1 MQLLVTFKNRFD
13 ATIFSRVLNKEAIQ
27 CLLMPT
33 PRKLSASC
41 GVCAILDVD
50 DLDAVLQRTGG
61 LEFQA
66 VYKVDDENYDLL
78 QL

>member
-1 MQLLVTFKNRFD
+1 MQLLVTFKNRLD
-13 ATIFSRVLNKEAIQ
+13 ATIFSRALNKEAIQ

-50 DLDAVLQRTGG
+50 DLDAVLQQTGS
-61 LEFQA
+61 LEFQV

>member
-50 DLDAVLQRTGG
+50 DLDAVLQRTGS

-66 VYKVDDENYDLL
+66 VYKVDNDNYDLL

>member
-13 ATIFSRVLNKEAIQ
+13 ATIFSRALNKEAIQ

-41 GVCAILDVD
+41 GVCAILDVN
-50 DLDAVLQRTGG
+50 DLDTVLQRTGG

>member
-13 ATIFSRVLNKEAIQ
+13 ATIFYRALNKEAIQ

-50 DLDAVLQRTGG
+50 DLDAVLQQTGS
-61 LEFQA
+61 LEFQV

>member
-1 MQLLVTFKNRFD
+1 MQLLVTFKNRLD
-13 ATIFSRVLNKEAIQ
+13 ATIFSRALNKEAIR

-41 GVCAILDVD
+41 GVCVILDVD
-50 DLDAVLQRTGG
+50 DLDAVLQRTGS

-66 VYKVDDENYDLL
+66 MYKVRDENYDLL

>member
-13 ATIFSRVLNKEAIQ
+13 ATIFSRALNKEAIQ

-50 DLDAVLQRTGG
+50 DLDAVLQ
-61 LEFQA
+61 A
-66 VYKVDDENYDLL
+66 VYKVRDDDYDLL
-78 QL
+78 DLK

>member
-13 ATIFSRVLNKEAIQ
+13 ATIFSRALNKEAIQ

-41 GVCAILDVD
+41 GVCAILDVN
-50 DLDAVLQRTGG
+50 DLDTVLQRTGS
-61 LEFQA
+61 LELQA
-66 VYKVDDENYDLL
+66 VYKVDNDNYDLL

>member
-1 MQLLVTFKNRFD
+1 MQLLVTFKNRLD
-13 ATIFSRVLNKEAIQ
+13 ATIFSRALNKEAIQ

-33 PRKLSASC
+33 PRRLSASC

-50 DLDAVLQRTGG
+50 DLNAVLQRTGS

-66 VYKVDDENYDLL
+66 VYKVDNDNYDLL